1 MSLRRASVLLSFAL
15 AVSAANGDGR
25 IVNGEDAIPGQFPFM
40 ASVNYA
46 VANHSC
52 GGSILVSE
60 TKLEMLFMAWN

>member
-1 MSLRRASVLLSFAL
+1 MSLRGASIFSCFAAL
-15 AVSAANGDGR
+15 AVAAANGDGR

-52 GGSILVSE
+52 GGSILVR
-60 TKLEMLFMAWN
+60 